1 MFIYTFTC
9 VVTGMLLVVS
19 IFLGFGLAEAPRA
32 LWQGSR
38 FVPAIRKKM
47 YIVWSTHRACSLA
60 AEDLVC
66 LCACLRGYINV
77 SALAASE

>member
-1 MFIYTFTC
+1 
-9 VVTGMLLVVS
+9 MLLVVS

-66 LCACLRGYINV
+66 LCACLHGYIDV
-77 SALAASE
+77 SARGCV